1 MVGLVVLLF
10 PLLLMGFMLF
20 MERVESPLRK
30 VAVENQV
37 EEFLDT
43 ARPDEVDTLVIEG
56 LAVALH
62 NWEDRRKRRGLT
74 RLLPLSNRSN
84 RANRSNRSGGSN
96 QQHPRPA
103 PARHRRG

>member
-1 MVGLVVLLF
+1 MVGLFVLLF

-20 MERVESPLRK
+20 MERVESPLRR

-37 EEFLDT
+37 AEFLDT

-74 RLLPLSNRSN
+74 RLLPLSGRS
-84 RANRSNRSGGSN
+84 RSNRSGTP
-96 QQHPRPA
+96 PRPRPT

>member
-1 MVGLVVLLF
+1 MVGLLVLLF
-10 PLLLMGFMLF
+10 PLLLMAFMLL

-56 LAVALH
+56 LATALQ
-62 NWEDRRKRRGLT
+62 NWENRRQRRGLT
-74 RLLPLSNRSN
+74 RLLPLSTSGRRS
-84 RANRSNRSGGSN
+84 
-96 QQHPRPA
+96 RPTT
-103 PARHRRG
+103 ARHRAAGSR

>member
-1 MVGLVVLLF
+1 MVGLLVLLF
-10 PLLLMGFMLF
+10 PLLLMAFMLF
-20 MERVESPLRK
+20 MERVESPLRR

-62 NWEDRRKRRGLT
+62 NWENRRQRRGLT
-74 RLLPLSNRSN
+74 RLLPLPSKSNN
-84 RANRSNRSGGSN
+84 RR
-96 QQHPRPA
+96 PRPA
-103 PARHRRG
+103 AARHRRG